1 MHQGRVIPA
10 EFIGFAKSQTPYKL
24 EGQAV
29 TNHNELMSNFFAQ
42 PDALALGKTVDQ
54 LKAEGVPEFLYEHKV
69 IYRLI

>member
-42 PDALALGKTVDQ
+42 PDALALCKTVDQ